1 MTFGLTARARQPRT
15 VIDGVARRGEGHQV
29 TLRELVEQMERRWEE
44 LMTLRA
50 SPDMYGSES
59 LDGQLS
65 ELELWL
71 LRMHR
76 LTAGTSAA

>member
-1 MTFGLTARARQPRT
+1 M
-15 VIDGVARRGEGHQV
+15 
-29 TLRELVEQMERRWEE
+29 TLRDLVEQMERRWEE
-44 LMTLRA
+44 LNTLRA

-76 LTAGTSAA
+76 LTAAGSAA

>member
-1 MTFGLTARARQPRT
+1 MT
-15 VIDGVARRGEGHQV
+15 V
-29 TLRELVEQMERRWEE
+29 RELVEQMERRWEE

>member
-1 MTFGLTARARQPRT
+1 M
-15 VIDGVARRGEGHQV
+15 
-29 TLRELVEQMERRWEE
+29 TLREMVEQMEQRWEE
-44 LMTLRA
+44 LNTLRA

-76 LTAGTSAA
+76 LTATRPAA

>member
-1 MTFGLTARARQPRT
+1 M
-15 VIDGVARRGEGHQV
+15 
-29 TLRELVEQMERRWEE
+29 TLRELVEQMEQRWEE
-44 LMTLRA
+44 LMALRA

-65 ELELWL
+65 ELEMWL

-76 LTAGTSAA
+76 LVAGRQAA

>member
-1 MTFGLTARARQPRT
+1 
-15 VIDGVARRGEGHQV
+15 V
-29 TLRELVEQMERRWEE
+29 TLRELVEQMEMRWEE

-71 LRMHR
+71 LRMHQ
-76 LTAGTSAA
+76 LTAGSTAA

>member
-1 MTFGLTARARQPRT
+1 MTPDTVRELTA
-15 VIDGVARRGEGHQV
+15 
-29 TLRELVEQMERRWEE
+29 QMQQRWEE

-59 LDGQLS
+59 LDGQLA

-71 LRMHR
+71 VR
-76 LTAGTSAA
+76 LQRLSDLPQAA

>member
-1 MTFGLTARARQPRT
+1 MRKDMSGA
-15 VIDGVARRGEGHQV
+15 GEPV
-29 TLRELVEQMERRWEE
+29 EELVEQMRRRWEE

-71 LRMHR
+71 LRFQE
-76 LTAGTSAA
+76 LEVAA

>member
-1 MTFGLTARARQPRT
+1 MQPWNSTTPRPRGRADSAPT
-15 VIDGVARRGEGHQV
+15 VADLLE
-29 TLRELVEQMERRWEE
+29 EMERRWRE
-44 LMTLRA
+44 LATLRG

-71 LRMHR
+71 LRLR
-76 LTAGTSAA
+76 QARGAPQARADRAG

>member
-1 MTFGLTARARQPRT
+1 MT
-15 VIDGVARRGEGHQV
+15 V
-29 TLRELVEQMERRWEE
+29 REMVDQMERRWEE

-59 LDGQLS
+59 LDGQLA

-71 LRMHR
+71 LRMQR
-76 LTAGTSAA
+76 LTAGGTRAA

>member
-1 MTFGLTARARQPRT
+1 MTVREM
-15 VIDGVARRGEGHQV
+15 ID
-29 TLRELVEQMERRWEE
+29 QMERRWEE

-59 LDGQLS
+59 LDGQLA

-71 LRMHR
+71 LRMQR
-76 LTAGTSAA
+76 LTAGGVRAA

>member
-1 MTFGLTARARQPRT
+1 MQPRESAATPRPRESADAAPT
-15 VIDGVARRGEGHQV
+15 VAD
-29 TLRELVEQMERRWEE
+29 LVEEMERRWQE
-44 LMTLRA
+44 LVTLRV

-71 LRMHR
+71 LRLRQARPDHH
-76 LTAGTSAA
+76 G